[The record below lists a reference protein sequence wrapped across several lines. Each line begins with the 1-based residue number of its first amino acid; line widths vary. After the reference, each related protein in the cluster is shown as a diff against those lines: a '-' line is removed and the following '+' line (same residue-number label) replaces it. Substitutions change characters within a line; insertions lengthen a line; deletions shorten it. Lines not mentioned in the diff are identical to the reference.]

1 MRCVKTVPPSLNP
14 KDWRHTMTN
23 HRYRQILVPV
33 NRYVGRMS
41 PARKRLLAMVEG
53 SLLLLLASS
62 VMWYVH

>member
-1 MRCVKTVPPSLNP
+1 
-14 KDWRHTMTN
+14 MTN
-23 HRYRQILVPV
+23 HRYRQLLVPV

-41 PARKRLLAMVEG
+41 PARKRLLAMLEG

>member
-1 MRCVKTVPPSLNP
+1 
-14 KDWRHTMTN
+14 MTN
-23 HRYRQILVPV
+23 HRYRQILLPV

-53 SLLLLLASS
+53 GLLVLLASS